1 MRRLATLVVFS
12 FLLVFVGSATG
23 FAQEGPRHR
32 KFSKEEIKSMAETRA
47 VIETNLGKIELKFFP
62 DKAPNHVDNFITLA
76 KEGFYDGTVFHRVI
90 PGFMIQGG
98 DPKSKSPNRAGH
110 GTGGPGYTLKA
121 EFNDIPHKRG
131 ILSMAR
137 SGHPDSAGSQF
148 FIVVKDSPW
157 LDGQYTVFGEVVS
170 GMDVVD
176 RIVSQPRDG
185 RDNPI
190 ERVETKVRIIEPG
203 EEEAPA
209 AEGASSDEETGEPA
223 E

>member
-1 MRRLATLVVFS
+1 MRRLATVIVLSFLMALIGSAVVFAA
-12 FLLVFVGSATG
+12 GK
-23 FAQEGPRHR
+23 PRH
-32 KFSKEEIKSMAETRA
+32 KEFTKEEIKRMSETRA
-47 VIETNLGKIELKFFP
+47 IIETNLGKIELKFFP
-62 DKAPNHVDNFITLA
+62 EKAPNHVDNFITLA
-76 KEGFYDGTVFHRVI
+76 KKGFYDGTIFHRVI

-98 DPKSKSPNRAGH
+98 DPLSKSTDRAAH

-121 EFNDIPHKRG
+121 EFNDISHKRG

-137 SGHPDSAGSQF
+137 TNDPDSAGSQF

-176 RIVSQPRDG
+176 RIVNQPRDR

-190 ERVETKVRIIEPG
+190 ERVEIKVKIIEPD
-203 EEEAPA
+203 ENSPA
-209 AEGASSDEETGEPA
+209 K
-223 E
+223 